1 MGDQPN
7 TPNLPPGG
15 GPPGGNGPQGSQPEL
30 PLPKNQTPVNIE
42 DEMRRSYLD
51 YAMSVI
57 IGRAL
62 PDARDGLKPV
72 QRRIL
77 YGMYEAGLRANRPYR
92 KCAKIVGEVMGN
104 YHPHGDVPIYDS
116 LVRLAQPFSLRYPL
130 IDGQGNFGSVDG
142 DPPAAMR
149 YTEARLDAIAE
160 RLLDDIDRE
169 TVDFK
174 PNYDESRE
182 EPEFLP
188 TRIPNLLVNGSEG
201 IAVGMATKIPPH
213 NLGEVIEATVHL
225 IEHPDAKVEKIIQ
238 MVPGPDFPT
247 GGYIYGKSG
256 ILEAYRNGRG
266 SFIMRA
272 KASIERMG
280 KDREHIIVTEIPFQV
295 NKAKL
300 IEKAAELVQEKKIEG
315 ISDIRDESDRQ
326 GMRIVFELK
335 RGEQAEVILNN
346 LYKHTAMQT
355 SFGMILLAVVHG
367 QPREFGL
374 VEAIKIFIDHRV
386 EVVRRRTEYE
396 LRKAREREHILE
408 GYKKALDQLDEVIKL
423 IRASKT
429 TPEARDGLMTRFEFT
444 EIQAKAILEMQLQRL
459 TGLER
464 QKILD
469 ELEELRKRILELEA
483 ILASDRLLKSVI
495 VKELKEIQKDFGD
508 KRRTEI
514 IEEQAE
520 IKLEDLIAVEDVAVT
535 VSHQGYL
542 KRTPVATYHHQGR
555 GGKGRIGMKTRE
567 EDFVEDLFVASTHS
581 YMLIFTNRGKV
592 FWLKVYEIPDA
603 GITGRGKNIVNLVN
617 LEQGEKVAAFLPVK
631 DFAEEKYV
639 VMTTRSGVIKKSRLS
654 EFDNPMAR
662 GIIAVSLDQG
672 DELIAVGETAGD
684 NYIFLGT
691 HAGKAIRFHEKGVR
705 PMGRQARGVPA
716 MDLAE
721 GDYIVG
727 MEAVGK
733 DGWILTVTE
742 KGYGKR
748 TELSE
753 YRVTSRA
760 GKGIINLKTTEAKG
774 KVVGVINVT
783 EDTEVMI
790 ITQQGKIIRLEAND
804 IRSAGRSTQG
814 VRLVKVDESDEIA
827 AACKIPKEESNGENG
842 EEKPPLIQ

>member
-7 TPNLPPGG
+7 TPNLPPG
-15 GPPGGNGPQGSQPEL
+15 SQPEL
-30 PLPKNQTPVNIE
+30 PLPKNLTPVNIE

-116 LVRLAQPFSLRYPL
+116 LVRMAQPFSMRYPL

-160 RLLDDIDRE
+160 RLLDDIDRD

-182 EPEFLP
+182 EPEYLP
-188 TRIPNLLVNGSEG
+188 NRVPNLLVNGSQG
-201 IAVGMATKIPPH
+201 IAVGMATNIPPH
-213 NLGEVIEATVHL
+213 NLAEVIEATIHL
-225 IEHPDAKVEKIIQ
+225 IEHPDAKVEKLIQ

-247 GGYIYGKSG
+247 GGFIYGRSG
-256 ILEAYRNGRG
+256 ILDAYRHGRG

-272 KASIERMG
+272 RAAIERVG
-280 KDREHIIVTEIPFQV
+280 KDREHIVVTEIPYQV

-300 IEKAAELVQEKKIEG
+300 IKHAAELVNDKKIDG

-355 SFGMILLAVVHG
+355 SFGMILLAVIHG
-367 QPREFGL
+367 QPRELGL
-374 VEAIKIFIDHRV
+374 ADALKIFIDHRI
-386 EVVRRRTEYE
+386 EVVRRRTQYD
-396 LRKAREREHILE
+396 LRKAREREHVLD
-408 GYKKALDQLDEVIKL
+408 GYRIALDNLDAVIKL

-429 TPEARDGLMTRFEFT
+429 PSEAREGLVARFT
-444 EIQAKAILEMQLQRL
+444 LSDIQAKAILDLQLQRL
-459 TGLER
+459 TGMER
-464 QKILD
+464 EKILED
-469 ELEELRKRILELEA
+469 LAEARKRIAELEA
-483 ILASDRLLKSVI
+483 ILASDRLLKNVI
-495 VKELKEIQKDFGD
+495 VKELRDVQKDFGD

-520 IKLEDLIAVEDVAVT
+520 IRLEDLIPVEDVAVT

-542 KRTPVATYHHQGR
+542 KRTPITTYHNQGR
-555 GGKGRIGMKTRE
+555 GGKGRIGMRTRE
-567 EDFVEDLFVASTHS
+567 EDFVEDLFIGSTHS
-581 YMLIFTNRGKV
+581 YMLVFTNRGKV
-592 FWLKVYEIPDA
+592 YWLKVYEIPDVGA
-603 GITGRGKNIVNLVN
+603 AGRGKNIVNLVN
-617 LEQGEKVAAFLPVK
+617 LDQGETVAAFLPVK

-639 VMTTRSGVIKKSRLS
+639 VMTTRNGVIKKCRLS
-654 EFDNPMAR
+654 EFDNPMSR
-662 GIIAVSLDQG
+662 GIIAVSLDEG
-672 DELIAVGETAGD
+672 DELIAVGETNGD
-684 NYIFLGT
+684 KFIFLGT
-691 HAGKAIRFHEKGVR
+691 HDGKAIRFPEEDVR
-705 PMGRQARGVPA
+705 PMGRQARGVRS
-716 MDLAE
+716 MTLAK
-721 GDYIVG
+721 GDYLVG
-727 MEAVGK
+727 MEAVEK
-733 DGWILTVTE
+733 EGWILTVTE
-742 KGYGKR
+742 QGYGKR
-748 TELSE
+748 TELGQ
-753 YRVTSRA
+753 YRVQSRG
-760 GKGIINLKTTEAKG
+760 GKGIINVKTTASKG
-774 KVVGVINVT
+774 KVVGIINVT
-783 EDTEVMI
+783 DKSEVMI
-790 ITQQGKIIRLEAND
+790 ITQYGKIIRLESGD

-814 VRLVKVDESDEIA
+814 VRLVRLEEGDRIA
-827 AACKIPKEESNGENG
+827 AACLIPVDANGNG